1 MTTLDF
7 RVFFVSFCRSHITAA
22 VKADRTMTYQRI
34 NPYNGEV
41 LKSFDDISD
50 RHLESALAT
59 ASTRFET

>member
-1 MTTLDF
+1 
-7 RVFFVSFCRSHITAA
+7 
-22 VKADRTMTYQRI
+22 MTYQSI